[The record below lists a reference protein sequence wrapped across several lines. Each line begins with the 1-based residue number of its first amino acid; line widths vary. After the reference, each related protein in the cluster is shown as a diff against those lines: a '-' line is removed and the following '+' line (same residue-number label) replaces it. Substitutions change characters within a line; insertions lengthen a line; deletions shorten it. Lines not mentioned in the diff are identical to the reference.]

1 MRKEKFGVLQLDSDN
16 IIITND
22 EYGLCDR
29 GNSLAP
35 SAEYFLCLHFLRQ
48 NAPPFSKNCSP
59 SGHCSAPPYVK
70 FKAGLY

>member
-22 EYGLCDR
+22 GYGLCDR

-35 SAEYFLCLHFLRQ
+35 SAEYFLCLTLRQ
-48 NAPPFSKNCSP
+48 NVPPSVRIAPPLVIAVLP
-59 SGHCSAPPYVK
+59 
-70 FKAGLY
+70 LM